1 MFACPEIGISPFWK
15 GVMWASKAARMGYQW
30 KVGNGKKVKFW
41 EDHWFGHCS
50 LSILFW
56 DLYVLI
62 NEQNKSIAEL
72 WDGVNLKCTFRR
84 SVDQNLMQ
92 RWYDLRSIAESL
104 HLSVEEDAVI
114 WKFDSKGVY
123 SVSSLYAIVNF
134 RGIMPV
140 HIPAVWRIKVQP
152 RVHVFLWLLVN
163 NKLLSRDNLS
173 KRQHVPDVSCV
184 FCSEVESVTH
194 LFFECVV
201 ASEMWN
207 QISMLTGIKLQV
219 NLFSVSS
226 LWICEKTNQVPNIVH
241 AAALWSLW
249 KLRNDLCFNG
259 SGWSCMQVLYL
270 KVAHTLERW
279 KVLCPDGKRSELE
292 RVCAALM
299 SLVRQAP
306 PLIWPEPG

>member
-1 MFACPEIGISPFWK
+1 
-15 GVMWASKAARMGYQW
+15 
-30 KVGNGKKVKFW
+30 
-41 EDHWFGHCS
+41 
-50 LSILFW
+50 
-56 DLYVLI
+56 
-62 NEQNKSIAEL
+62 
-72 WDGVNLKCTFRR
+72 
-84 SVDQNLMQ
+84 MQ

-152 RVHVFLWLLVN
+152 RVHVFLWLLAN
-163 NKLLSRDNLS
+163 NKLLTRDNLS
-173 KRQHVPDVSCV
+173 KRQQVSDASCL
-184 FCSEVESVTH
+184 FCCDDESIAH

-201 ASEMWN
+201 AREMWK

-219 NLFSVSS
+219 NLLSISS

-249 KLRNDLCFNG
+249 KFRNDLCFNG

-270 KVAHTLERW
+270 KVAHTLGRW
-279 KVLCPDGKRSELE
+279 KVLCPEEKRSELE

>member
-1 MFACPEIGISPFWK
+1 
-15 GVMWASKAARMGYQW
+15 MWASKAAKMGYQW

-84 SVDQNLMQ
+84 SIDQNLMQ

-152 RVHVFLWLLVN
+152 RVHVFLWLLAN

-173 KRQHVPDVSCV
+173 KRQHVPDASCL
-184 FCSEVESVTH
+184 FCCDDESVAH

-201 ASEMWN
+201 AREMWS

-219 NLFSVSS
+219 NLLSVSS
-226 LWICEKTNQVPNIVH
+226 L
-241 AAALWSLW
+241 
-249 KLRNDLCFNG
+249 
-259 SGWSCMQVLYL
+259 
-270 KVAHTLERW
+270 
-279 KVLCPDGKRSELE
+279 
-292 RVCAALM
+292 
-299 SLVRQAP
+299 
-306 PLIWPEPG
+306 